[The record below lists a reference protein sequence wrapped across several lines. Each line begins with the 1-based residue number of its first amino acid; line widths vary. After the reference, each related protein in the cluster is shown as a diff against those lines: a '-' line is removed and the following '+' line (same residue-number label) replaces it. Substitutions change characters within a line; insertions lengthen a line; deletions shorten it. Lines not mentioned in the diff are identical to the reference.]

1 MTFFKRFLVLFICGA
16 VQVFFASYLLLE
28 LLGVSLA
35 WHLMNHDIMFIPGI
49 LVFLGSGYLTLS
61 YYFLSDEQSN
71 NALYDEFTALRYY
84 KLATAGYVI
93 NGIGIF
99 VLFSVQ
105 DWQNWSFELANNM
118 IYQIAAFAWLIFGM
132 LLVWFSMGDYGN
144 QKVGKSHEKLL
155 NNLEEL
161 RKAANLTQQ
170 ELSESAEVSRK
181 SINAIENGIYVPST
195 VLALKIA
202 KTLDCSVEEIFKLP

>member
-16 VQVFFASYLLLE
+16 VQVFFATYLLLE
-28 LLGVSLA
+28 LLGFGLA
-35 WHLMNHDIMFIPGI
+35 WHLMNHDMMFIPGI
-49 LVFLGSGYLTLS
+49 LVFAGSGYLTFS

-99 VLFSVQ
+99 ILFSIQ

-118 IYQIAAFAWLIFGM
+118 IYQIAAFAWLIFGV
-132 LLVWFSMGDYGN
+132 LLVWFSMGDF
-144 QKVGKSHEKLL
+144 K
-155 NNLEEL
+155 
-161 RKAANLTQQ
+161 
-170 ELSESAEVSRK
+170 ESK
-181 SINAIENGIYVPST
+181 GG
-195 VLALKIA
+195 
-202 KTLDCSVEEIFKLP
+202 

>member
-1 MTFFKRFLVLFICGA
+1 MTFFKRFLILFICGA
-16 VQVFFASYLLLE
+16 VQVFFATYLLLV
-28 LLGVSLA
+28 LLGVGLS
-35 WHLMNHDIMFIPGI
+35 WHLMNHDILFIPSI

-61 YYFLSDEQSN
+61 YYFLSDETSN

-99 VLFSVQ
+99 VLFLVQ

-132 LLVWFSMGDYGN
+132 LLVWFSIGDYRES
-144 QKVGKSHEKLL
+144 KS
-155 NNLEEL
+155 
-161 RKAANLTQQ
+161 
-170 ELSESAEVSRK
+170 
-181 SINAIENGIYVPST
+181 G
-195 VLALKIA
+195 
-202 KTLDCSVEEIFKLP
+202 